1 MCVQVRS
8 AFSLSPISLG
18 TGFAERAPL
27 THAVANAS
35 PLFDRLAV
43 YLAGEGFFG
52 HPGEVGVPRN
62 STQIEAAVNS

>member
-1 MCVQVRS
+1 M
-8 AFSLSPISLG
+8 
-18 TGFAERAPL
+18 
-27 THAVANAS
+27 ANAG

-62 STQIEAAVNS
+62 STQIEAAVNA